1 MCGTHFS
8 LADCAVIPA
17 MCHAQVAAPFDT
29 FPNVAAY
36 WRRAQQRASD
46 AKVTAEF
53 EPVWNGMMAM
63 GAA

>member
-36 WRRAQQRASD
+36 WRRAQQQASD

-53 EPVWNGMMAM
+53 EPV
-63 GAA
+63 